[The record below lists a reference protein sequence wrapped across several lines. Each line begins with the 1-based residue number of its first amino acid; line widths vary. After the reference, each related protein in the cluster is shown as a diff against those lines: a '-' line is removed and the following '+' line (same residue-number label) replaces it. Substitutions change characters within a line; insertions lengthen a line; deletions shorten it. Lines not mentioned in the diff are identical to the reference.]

1 MKGLILGAGNGTRLH
16 PFTRV
21 TPKVLLPVANKPIVH
36 YCIEKLV
43 QLGIEEI
50 GIVIQP
56 ALKPLFMKQV
66 GRGAH
71 WGVRIHYVYQHFPQ
85 GIADAVKRASE
96 FIQNDAFLLLLGDNM
111 IADSLESLRDSIL
124 HEHRDAALLLGE
136 VSNPQ
141 DYGIA
146 QIEGDRIVGL
156 EEKPQNPKT
165 NLAVLGAYAFGP
177 RLFEAVNAISPSSRG
192 EYEITDAINWL
203 LLENALI
210 SYRVTKLEHSDVGRP
225 ERWLI
230 ANRWMLR
237 QLADTSEIYDR
248 LTSSGCVINGPA
260 IVDEEAELEN
270 CVIGP
275 YTSIGPHVRLA
286 NCVVND
292 SIVLAGV
299 GVMNQL
305 IQHAIISPRHSFY
318 LNRMEAS
325 Q

>member
-36 YCIEKLV
+36 YCIEKLA
-43 QLGIEEI
+43 QLGIDEI
-50 GIVIQP
+50 GIVVQP
-56 ALKPLFMKQV
+56 VHKILFMKQV
-66 GRGAH
+66 GEGSR
-71 WGVRIHYVYQHFPQ
+71 WGVRIRYFYQHHPH
-85 GIADAVKRASE
+85 GIADAVKRAGE
-96 FIQNDAFLLLLGDNM
+96 FIRNEAFLLLLGDNM
-111 IADSLESLRDSIL
+111 IEDSLERLRDSIL
-124 HEHRDAALLLGE
+124 QEHRDAALLLGE

-156 EEKPQNPKT
+156 EEKPSIPKT

-177 RLFEAVNAISPSSRG
+177 RAYDAVNAIAPSARG
-192 EYEITDAINWL
+192 EYEITDALNWL
-203 LLENALI
+203 LRQNASI
-210 SYRVTKLEHSDVGRP
+210 SYRITTMEHSDVGRP
-225 ERWLI
+225 DRWLI
-230 ANRWMLR
+230 ANRWVLR
-237 QLADTSEIYDR
+237 QTGGGNGMYER
-248 LTSSGCVINGPA
+248 LTSSGCVIRGPV
-260 IVDEEAELEN
+260 IVDDEAELEN

-275 YTSIGPHVRLA
+275 NVSIGPYVRLR
-286 NCVVND
+286 NCVVAD

-299 GVMNQL
+299 GVMNK
-305 IQHAIISPRHSFY
+305 IIRHAIVSPRHSFY